1 MLTSL
6 IEYLEYFGSILP
18 LNNNDNLYNWCKNL
32 KSCVETLNSWGVD
45 FKRHEEEGIIPY
57 IKKYNDHV
65 DNILVRAP
73 GSEYIQLNRTILLN
87 ELNELND
94 IKYIEKYFNASI
106 TLNIILVFSIILM
119 IDINIID
126 IPVTILKNVCNN
138 LLSYAGYKPEDI
150 EYYNDNYVI
159 TEDILKIKQEL
170 RKFKKEVNKTI
181 KTDIFNIS
189 MDLNNIKNNK
199 DNDRHIKSNKEYV
212 EFHEYKRELFNM
224 KDNIKILTNDIST
237 LKRNM
242 VLCISDND
250 KL

>member
-6 IEYLEYFGSILP
+6 IEYLEYLSP
-18 LNNNDNLYNWCKNL
+18 RPNNNDELYHW
-32 KSCVETLNSWGVD
+32 
-45 FKRHEEEGIIPY
+45 Y
-57 IKKYNDHV
+57 IDHV
-65 DNILVRAP
+65 DNIMVRAP
-73 GSEYIQLNRTILLN
+73 GSEYIQLNRTIL
-87 ELNELND
+87 LNELND

-106 TLNIILVFSIILM
+106 TLNIILIFSIILM

-199 DNDRHIKSNKEYV
+199 DNDRCIKGNKEYV
-212 EFHEYKRELFNM
+212 EFHEYKRDIFNM

-242 VLCISDND
+242 VLCITDND
-250 KL
+250 KM

>member
-1 MLTSL
+1 
-6 IEYLEYFGSILP
+6 
-18 LNNNDNLYNWCKNL
+18 
-32 KSCVETLNSWGVD
+32 
-45 FKRHEEEGIIPY
+45 
-57 IKKYNDHV
+57 
-65 DNILVRAP
+65 
-73 GSEYIQLNRTILLN
+73 
-87 ELNELND
+87 
-94 IKYIEKYFNASI
+94 
-106 TLNIILVFSIILM
+106 M

-189 MDLNNIKNNK
+189 MDLNNIKKNR
-199 DNDRHIKSNKEYV
+199 DDDRCIKSNKEYV
-212 EFHEYKRELFNM
+212 EFHEYKREIFNM

-242 VLCISDND
+242 VLCITDND